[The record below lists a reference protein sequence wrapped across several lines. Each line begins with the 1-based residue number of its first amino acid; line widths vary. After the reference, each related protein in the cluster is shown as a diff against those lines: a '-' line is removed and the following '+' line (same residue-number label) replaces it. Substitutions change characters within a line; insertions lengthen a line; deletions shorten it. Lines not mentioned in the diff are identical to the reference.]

1 MRNKSLIAGV
11 ASIAAVAVVL
21 WSFPAAAGTASYL
34 AHDKWPAHLKQ
45 AGTCP
50 NPDDTGPADGD
61 HDCDDTPNGVPE
73 PGTFALLVLGLGGI
87 GLRRIRRG
95 PRR

>member
-45 AGTCP
+45 AGCP
-50 NPDDTGPADGD
+50 NPDDINGRDGD
-61 HDCDDTPNGVPE
+61 GDCDDTPSGVPE
-73 PGTFALLVLGLGGI
+73 PGTLALLMLGLGGI
-87 GLRRIRRG
+87 GLQRIRRR
-95 PRR
+95 PKT